1 MTGMLLNDIRIVF
14 RVLGSEKLFSR
25 TLVEALLML
34 PERPWKEARRGG
46 QINELWLA
54 QRLAPF
60 GIRSGT
66 VRLGEE
72 TAKGYCLAD
81 FADTFARY
89 LPKVA

>member
-1 MTGMLLNDIRIVF
+1 MTGLLLNDIRIVF
-14 RVLGSEKLFSR
+14 RVLGSENCSAR
-25 TLVEALLML
+25 LVEALLML

-66 VRLGEE
+66 VRLGED

-89 LPKVA
+89 LPKG